1 MITAYCLNSWI
12 RRALT
17 HVIHIVQCVMK
28 CFFFV
33 NMKSINDWNG
43 AIFKAAKPAWEKSL
57 SFLAVVSSFY
67 IIFASA
73 RWPNAYFIIVWST
86 FVDWNGLKP
95 ETRFV
100 LRDRI
105 IAGLLTSSW
114 LELHLLQFYQE
125 KLLYERFEVPTKW
138 FIASRETGHTT
149 VHVPAFTGRFMFQW
163 RSFYQCWSS
172 TSRNYNDVRFIC
184 KNTFVASAVNEKAI
198 SSASRLVSIFCK
210 LFRFCKS
217 SL

>member
-1 MITAYCLNSWI
+1 MITAYCLNSLI

-33 NMKSINDWNG
+33 SMKSINDWNG
-43 AIFKAAKPAWEKSL
+43 AIFKVAKPAWEKSL

-73 RWPNAYFIIVWST
+73 RWPNAYFINVWST
-86 FVDWNGLKP
+86 FGDWNGLKP

-114 LELHLLQFYQE
+114 LEYA
-125 KLLYERFEVPTKW
+125 P
-138 FIASRETGHTT
+138 ASILPREASLWKIWT
-149 VHVPAFTGRFMFQW
+149 ANNMI
-163 RSFYQCWSS
+163 Y
-172 TSRNYNDVRFIC
+172 C
-184 KNTFVASAVNEKAI
+184 KQGNRTHNCAR
-198 SSASRLVSIFCK
+198 SSAQGPFHVSMT
-210 LFRFCKS
+210 
-217 SL
+217 